1 MPEDAPPTVLQ
12 VLPALGAGGA
22 ERSAVD
28 VAVAAKRAG
37 WTSLV
42 ASAGGRLV
50 DEVTAAGVEH
60 LTLPLDTKNPLR
72 MGRNVGRLHEIIR
85 TRRVDIVHA
94 RSRAPAWS
102 AWTATRRAGRVFVTT
117 FHGQYNAAR
126 AWNRAYN
133 RVMARGDKVIAVS
146 QFIVEHVKRT
156 YGLEAE
162 RIEMIHRGLDPAV
175 FDPAAVSEA
184 RVGRLGRDWD
194 LPDDR
199 PIVML
204 PGRLTRLK
212 GQLVLIEAVARL
224 GRDLHQIASN
234 TNVAIMVV
242 HHLRKAAAEDPFDQV
257 SGSTGLTGAADTT
270 LILTRKE
277 GDGGCILFGRGRDLE
292 EFEAGLEFDA
302 MACRWKDL
310 GDPVEAFAS
319 DTRQA
324 IFEAIRA
331 GKTAAK
337 DIIAETGINAD
348 NIYQTLRRMVRT
360 GDIKKGGRGTYSLT
374 IDPLSEVSE
383 CQEQAPQSDNLTDL
397 TPPLAPDGQNDT
409 QDPEAWS

>member
-1 MPEDAPPTVLQ
+1 MPEDTPPTVLQ

-60 LTLPLDTKNPLR
+60 LTVPLDTKNPLR
-72 MGRNVGRLHEIIR
+72 MGRNVGRLYEIIR

-224 GRDLHQIASN
+224 GRRDLLVLLIGGDPGRSSYRAELERRVAALGLGQVIRFTGDCDDMPAAYLASDLVISASTKPESFGRVAVEAQAMGRPVIATDHGGARETVIEGTSGWL
-234 TNVAIMVV
+234 VPPGDVER
-242 HHLRKAAAEDPFDQV
+242 LAAALERALEADLVRQKDFADQARAHV
-257 SGSTGLTGAADTT
+257 VANFSLEVMCRKT
-270 LILTRKE
+270 LE
-277 GDGGCILFGRGRDLE
+277 VY
-292 EFEAGLEFDA
+292 AGLLPKP
-302 MACRWKDL
+302 R
-310 GDPVEAFAS
+310 V
-319 DTRQA
+319 
-324 IFEAIRA
+324 
-331 GKTAAK
+331 
-337 DIIAETGINAD
+337 
-348 NIYQTLRRMVRT
+348 
-360 GDIKKGGRGTYSLT
+360 SL
-374 IDPLSEVSE
+374 
-383 CQEQAPQSDNLTDL
+383 
-397 TPPLAPDGQNDT
+397 
-409 QDPEAWS
+409 

>member
-1 MPEDAPPTVLQ
+1 VPENAPPTVLQ

-28 VAVAAKRAG
+28 VAIAAKRAG
-37 WTSLV
+37 WTSLI

-72 MGRNVGRLHEIIR
+72 MGRNVGRLQEIIR

-117 FHGQYNAAR
+117 FHGQYDAAR
-126 AWNRAYN
+126 VWSRAYN

-146 QFIVEHVKRT
+146 DFIVEHVKRT
-156 YGLEAE
+156 YGLEAA
-162 RIEMIHRGLDPAV
+162 RIVMIHRGLDPAV
-175 FDPAAVSEA
+175 FDPAAVGAA
-184 RVGRLGRDWD
+184 RVGRLARDWD

-224 GRDLHQIASN
+224 ERKNLLVLLIGGDPGRSSYRAELEQRVAALGLGQVIRFTGDCDDMPAAYLASDLVISAS
-234 TNVAIMVV
+234 T
-242 HHLRKAAAEDPFDQV
+242 KPE
-257 SGSTGLTGAADTT
+257 S
-270 LILTRKE
+270 
-277 GDGGCILFGRGRDLE
+277 FGRV
-292 EFEAGLEFDA
+292 A
-302 MACRWKDL
+302 
-310 GDPVEAFAS
+310 VEAQAMGRPVIATDHGGARETVVEGTSGWLVPPGDAARLAEALERALEADLVHQKGFA
-319 DTRQA
+319 DQA
-324 IFEAIRA
+324 RA
-331 GKTAAK
+331 HVAAK
-337 DIIAETGINAD
+337 FSLEAMCRK
-348 NIYQTLRRMVRT
+348 TLEVY
-360 GDIKKGGRGTYSLT
+360 DSLL
-374 IDPLSEVSE
+374 PK
-383 CQEQAPQSDNLTDL
+383 P
-397 TPPLAPDGQNDT
+397 
-409 QDPEAWS
+409 